1 MLVNVHKVV
10 TVTTCAMI
18 AFMWLFWVHCI
29 LLATNQAFSK
39 LLAFRFFMILVAV
52 WSVEISFAVLAV
64 DDAYFAR
71 FKIRATAFTFL
82 RKCSHTAGTIATIA

>member
-1 MLVNVHKVV
+1 
-10 TVTTCAMI
+10 MI

-29 LLATNQAFSK
+29 LLAANQASSK
-39 LLAFRFFMILVAV
+39 LLAETCFLFVFRFFMILVAV

-64 DDAYFAR
+64 DGAYFAR

-82 RKCSHTAGTIATIA
+82 RMCSHTAGTIATIA